1 MKEIILAYQ
10 GEMTLKGLNRSKF
23 EARLAKSIRY
33 RLEDLGKFKVTQ
45 AQSTVFIEPRE
56 DDLDMD
62 EAFRRI
68 SKIFGIVKMSRA
80 ACCSKDFDEI
90 CATAEAYL
98 GETLRG
104 IRTFKVEAKRADKTF
119 PMKSPELC
127 RELGA
132 YLLGKHPHL
141 RVNVHEPQLEIMV
154 EIRDK
159 GAYIHGPKVEA
170 AGGLPVGTS
179 GRALNLLSGGIDSP
193 VAAYCMAR
201 RGLALH
207 HIHFASPPYTS
218 LRAKLK
224 VRALARELAEYTGNC
239 QLFVVPYTKPQEYIR
254 DNAPDVLF
262 TVLMRRSM
270 LRIAKLVADQ
280 SEMEALITGESLAQ
294 VASQTMQAIAC
305 TDAAQNLPI
314 LRPLIG
320 MDKTEIIAISRKI
333 GTFDTSIEPY
343 EDCCTIFTPPHPKTK
358 PSLAE
363 IEAAEAGMPGLAEL
377 ERIAA
382 ETDAAVQVV
391 QVGGGK
397 TAAVQLNHGAQ
408 IGGQHGQHVH
418 DHPLGA
424 VAGNAECLNDLQ
436 TLQDADLLLAGG
448 LFHLSGQLSAQL
460 IQIDLLQQLLDGLST
475 HGCLKLIAVA
485 LTHLAVFLL
494 GQQLLFFQRGQ
505 TGIGNDIACKVQDL
519 LQQAGADVQHQ
530 ANAAGDALE
539 VPDVAD
545 GRGQLNVAHALT
557 ANLCLGDL
565 DTAAIADL
573 ALVADALVLAAVALP
588 VLGRSK
594 NALAVQAVALRLQG
608 AVVDGLRLLDLA
620 VAPVAD
626 LLRRSQADFN
636 GIENVV
642 FHETNPFLISS

>member
-1 MKEIILAYQ
+1 MKEIIMGYQ
-10 GEMTLKGLNRSKF
+10 GEMSLKGLNRNQF
-23 EARLAKSIRY
+23 EAAMMKILRY
-33 RLEDLGKFKVTQ
+33 RLKTVGKFKVYCT
-45 AQSTVFIEPRE
+45 QSTFYMEPE
-56 DDLDMD
+56 EENVDMD
-62 EAFRRI
+62 LAFERV
-68 SKIFGIVKMSRA
+68 SKVFGLAALSRA
-80 ACCSKDFDEI
+80 VVCEKDFDTI
-90 CATAEAYL
+90 CQTAEDYL
-98 GETLRG
+98 GSELHG

-382 ETDAAVQVV
+382 ETVE
-391 QVGGGK
+391 K
-397 TAAVQLNHGAQ
+397 IPIR
-408 IGGQHGQHVH
+408 IG
-418 DHPLGA
+418 DDP
-424 VAGNAECLNDLQ
+424 E
-436 TLQDADLLLAGG
+436 
-448 LFHLSGQLSAQL
+448 F
-460 IQIDLLQQLLDGLST
+460 
-475 HGCLKLIAVA
+475 
-485 LTHLAVFLL
+485 
-494 GQQLLFFQRGQ
+494 
-505 TGIGNDIACKVQDL
+505 
-519 LQQAGADVQHQ
+519 
-530 ANAAGDALE
+530 
-539 VPDVAD
+539 
-545 GRGQLNVAHALT
+545 
-557 ANLCLGDL
+557 
-565 DTAAIADL
+565 
-573 ALVADALVLAAVALP
+573 
-588 VLGRSK
+588 
-594 NALAVQAVALRLQG
+594 
-608 AVVDGLRLLDLA
+608 
-620 VAPVAD
+620 
-626 LLRRSQADFN
+626 
-636 GIENVV
+636 
-642 FHETNPFLISS
+642 